1 MTDIDEEYRGNATL
15 RVGDQV
21 KTVTVRLSARFEPVE
36 GRYRWAG
43 RTGPDEDLLAYVRT
57 GVREVVLLVGG
68 GPVTTARLSEPD
80 PWGGVPA
87 SPVPAGRP
95 GSPPASRPTRPHI
108 PRPDTYPAP
117 VGPARRATSDPPGF
131 VSSLVQAADPRWAY
145 PPAW

>member
-1 MTDIDEEYRGNATL
+1 VTDIDEEYRGDATL

-80 PWGGVPA
+80 PWGGVRL
-87 SPVPAGRP
+87 SGTGRP
-95 GSPPASRPTRPHI
+95 PWVTAGVTADPA
-108 PRPDTYPAP
+108 
-117 VGPARRATSDPPGF
+117 ATSDPPGF
-131 VSSLVQAADPRWAY
+131 SSLVQAADPRWAY